1 MPSLKSIIKIQKP
14 YDECLKLEDVYT
26 WKDLDDMNVDDVEE
40 IYRLRLSKIYPNY
53 CCCISFTSGTTGNP
67 KGAMMSHDNLIWN
80 TQNIIQ
86 TLTDLKMGEEI
97 FVSYLP
103 LSHVAAQVIDI
114 FLSITLCG
122 TVYFADSNALKGS
135 LIKTLIDARPTFF
148 FAVPRVYEKIQE
160 KINSTFVKVHGVKKY
175 FLSWAQHAAIEYHL
189 HRTTSFKYEIAKYFF
204 LNKMKQ
210 DLGLDRVKIA
220 IIGAA
225 SSNIDTLKFFYGID
239 LPLSDAYG
247 MTESSGVITVILP
260 KFAKIGTVGKQL
272 TGIEIKI
279 NDCDDD
285 GCGEIC
291 ARGRNTFMGYLN
303 DIQKTKECIDD
314 DGWLHSGDVGRI
326 DSEGYL
332 HITGRIKELVITAGG
347 ENIPFMHI
355 ENLVKKECPAI
366 SNAFLIGDKRKFLSM
381 LITLK
386 SELDENNA
394 PTDILAPE
402 SLKLIKE
409 LNLNFTKMSEIQNH
423 PKVID
428 AIQAAINRANKNS
441 ISNAQKVQKFAILP
455 NDFSL
460 ATGELSPTMKL
471 KRNFLIE
478 KYQEIIDKFYC

>member
-1 MPSLKSIIKIQKP
+1 MNV
-14 YDECLKLEDVYT
+14 EDVEAEYNRR
-26 WKDLDDMNVDDVEE
+26 LNNVF
-40 IYRLRLSKIYPNY
+40 SNQ

-80 TQNIIQ
+80 SQNIIQ

-114 FLSITLCG
+114 FLSIALCG

-135 LIKTLIDARPTFF
+135 LMNTLVDARPTFF

-160 KINSTFVKVHGVKKY
+160 KINSTFAKVRGVKKY
-175 FLSWAQHAAIEYHL
+175 LLSWAQHVAMEYHL
-189 HRTTSFKYEIAKYFF
+189 HRTASLKYEIAKYFI
-204 LNKMKQ
+204 LDKIKQ
-210 DLGLDRVKIA
+210 SLGLDLAKIC

-225 SSNIDTLKFFYGID
+225 SSNIETLKFFYGID
-239 LPLSDAYG
+239 LPLTDAYG
-247 MTESSGVITVILP
+247 MTESSGVITVIP
-260 KFAKIGTVGKQL
+260 SRHAKIGSVGKQL
-272 TGIEIKI
+272 DGIELKI
-279 NDCDDD
+279 MDPDDD

-303 DIQKTKECIDD
+303 DIQKTKECIND

-326 DSEGYL
+326 DSDGYL
-332 HITGRIKELVITAGG
+332 HVTGRIKELIITAGG

-355 ENLVKKECPAI
+355 ENLVKKECAAI

-386 SELDENNA
+386 TELDKNNS

-402 SLKLIKE
+402 SLRLMKE
-409 LNLNFTKMSEIQNH
+409 LKLEFTKMSEIQNH
-423 PKVID
+423 PKFIVAVQEMID
-428 AIQAAINRANKNS
+428 RANKNS
-441 ISNAQKVQKFAILP
+441 ISNAQKIQKFAILP
-455 NDFSL
+455 HEFSL
-460 ATGELSPTMKL
+460 PTGELSPTMKL
-471 KRNFLIE
+471 KRGFVLDKYKNIIE
-478 KYQEIIDKFYC
+478 KFYT